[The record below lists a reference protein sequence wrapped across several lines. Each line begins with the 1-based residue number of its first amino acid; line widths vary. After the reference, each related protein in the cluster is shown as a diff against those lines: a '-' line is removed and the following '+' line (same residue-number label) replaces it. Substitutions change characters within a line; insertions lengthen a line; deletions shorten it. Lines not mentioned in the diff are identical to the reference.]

1 MFVKTRI
8 YERMEKLIRQ
18 PGSAGKFYS
27 KQKNILER
35 EVAVFLE
42 SSKVEK
48 EANNVYG
55 LIVPNDELMVC
66 GGVAARAYRQILDLD
81 IDYVVVISTSLHT
94 YFEEVSL
101 FKGDAYSTPIGDVNI
116 DKDLVWQLANSN
128 DALISS
134 TLGHEM
140 DEHGIEIQ
148 LPFLQQVLYSFK
160 LIPIIMGNQDS
171 ANIDA
176 LTTALSG
183 ALKGKNA
190 LIIASSN
197 LSTHFSREK
206 ASVIDKNALDYI
218 GNFDASKLNE
228 EFQEGDIE
236 MNGGGAV
243 ITAMNVCKNLGATKS
258 KVLLYR
264 NSGDMGNSTDQ
275 VTGYVSAMFYS

>member
-18 PGSAGKFYS
+18 PGSAGKLYS
-27 KQKNILER
+27 NQKNILER

-42 SSKVEK
+42 SSKGEK
-48 EANNVYG
+48 SLNNVYG
-55 LIVPNDELMVC
+55 MIVPNDELMIS
-66 GGVAARAYRQILDLD
+66 GGVAARAYRQILDLE
-81 IDYVVVISTSLHT
+81 IDQVVIISTSQHT

-101 FKGDAYSTPIGDVNI
+101 FKGDAYSTPIGQVNI
-116 DKDLVWQLANSN
+116 DKDLIWQISNSH
-128 DALISS
+128 DSLISS
-134 TLGHEM
+134 TIGHEM
-140 DEHGIEIQ
+140 DEHSIEIQ

-160 LIPIIMGNQDS
+160 LIPIMMGNQD
-171 ANIDA
+171 AENIKI
-176 LTTALSG
+176 LSQVLSD
-183 ALKGKNA
+183 ALKGKNV

-206 ASVIDKNALDYI
+206 AAILDKIALEHIEKFETD
-218 GNFDASKLNE
+218 KLND
-228 EFQEGDIE
+228 EFQNGAIE

-264 NSGDMGNSTDQ
+264 NSGDMGNPKDK
-275 VTGYVSAMFYS
+275 VTGYLSALFYS